1 MPPLSSPLGRCP
13 GTLPRRGFLQM
24 GVSALGGLSLA
35 ELLRRQAEAKTA
47 GGRKNEK
54 ALIVL
59 WLWGGAS
66 HMETFDLKPEAPVEF
81 RGDFKPIDTP
91 VSGLRISEHLPQ
103 LARLGDRFSL
113 LRSMSHE
120 SNGHVNSTHTMLTGY
135 PGEVNEAPPFHPKYP
150 DFWSVAHRV
159 AGTRRA
165 GVPPHVAMPRMRY
178 NGSAWLG
185 GSLDPFVVSAD
196 PNVDGFRVPNVG
208 LGELPSTRFDDRLDL
223 LRQVDTFRRAADTTG
238 MMDSLDT
245 FQRQAAGMLSS
256 GAVERAFRIQDED
269 PRVRERYGRH
279 EVGQR
284 CLMARRLV
292 EAGVRMVTVD
302 FPCVPG
308 QKAFSWDDH
317 ASVWNI
323 FEEMK
328 IRLPVLD
335 QVCSAL
341 IEDLAARGMDKEVL
355 FVVTGEMS
363 HTPRLSNV
371 GGQPGREHWA
381 RTMSVF
387 LSGGGLRMGQA
398 IGSSG
403 PKGDEPVERVLAPN
417 DLLATLYRHFGIP
430 SDMQFVNHA
439 GRPTPILP
447 SGRAID
453 ELIG

>member
-1 MPPLSSPLGRCP
+1 MNVHASSPIRCP
-13 GTLPRRGFLQM
+13 GTFPRRGFLQM
-24 GVSALGGLSLA
+24 GASALGGLSLT
-35 ELLRRQAEAKTA
+35 ELLRREATA
-47 GGRKNEK
+47 SEGGRRSDKS
-54 ALIVL
+54 LIVL

-91 VSGLRISEHLPQ
+91 VAGLQISEHLPQ
-103 LARLGDRFSL
+103 LARLGDRFAL

-135 PGEVNEAPPFHPKYP
+135 PGEAIESPPFRPRHP
-150 DFWSVAHRV
+150 DFWSVTNRM
-159 AGTRRA
+159 AGSRRD
-165 GVPPHVAMPRMRY
+165 GIPSHVAMPRMRY
-178 NGSAWLG
+178 NGAAWLG

-196 PNVDGFRVPNVG
+196 PNDGGFQVPNVG
-208 LGELPSTRFDDRLDL
+208 LGELPTARFDDRLGL
-223 LRQVDTFRRAADTTG
+223 LKQIDTFRRAADTTG
-238 MMDSLDT
+238 VMDSLDT
-245 FQRQAAGMLSS
+245 FQRKAAGMLSS

-269 PRVRERYGRH
+269 PRIRDRYGRH

-284 CLMARRLV
+284 CLLARRLV
-292 EAGVRMVTVD
+292 EAGVRMVTID

-323 FEEMK
+323 FDEMK
-328 IRLPVLD
+328 VRLPVLD

-341 IEDLAARGMDKEVL
+341 IEDLASRGLDRDTL

-363 HTPRLSNV
+363 HTPRLSNFNV
-371 GGQPGREHWA
+371 QPGREHLA

-403 PKGDEPVERVLAPN
+403 PKGDEPIERLLTPN
-417 DLLATLYRHFGIP
+417 DLLATMYQLFGIP
-430 SDMQFVNHA
+430 LETQFLNHA
-439 GRPTPILP
+439 GRPTSVLP
-447 SGRAID
+447 SGRPIE
-453 ELIG
+453 ELVG